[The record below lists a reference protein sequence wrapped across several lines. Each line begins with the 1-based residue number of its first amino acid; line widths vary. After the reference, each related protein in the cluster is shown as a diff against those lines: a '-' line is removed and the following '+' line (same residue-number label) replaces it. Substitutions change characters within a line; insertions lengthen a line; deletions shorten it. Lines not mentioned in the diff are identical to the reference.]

1 MSNRRIEIARV
12 AAQVIADAGLDHA
25 SMREI
30 ASRMGITTGT
40 ITHHFRDR
48 EDLLRTT
55 FEVTV
60 SAARERAS
68 AQAADRE
75 GLDHLTGFLSEGLPM
90 DEARRIESS
99 VWLAFSM
106 SATTNPQHALMCS
119 RLYGEWEG
127 AVSDVLGMLGLA
139 HGNADDMARTLT
151 AVTDGIALRAIAS
164 GALTAADQRRLLDA
178 AVAAIVNPR

>member
-12 AAQVIADAGLDHA
+12 TARVIADDGLDHA

-30 ASRMGITTGT
+30 AARMGVTTGT

-55 FEVTV
+55 LEVTV

-68 AQAADRE
+68 AQAIGWE
-75 GLDHLTGFLSEGLPM
+75 GLDHLMGLLSEGLPM
-90 DEARRIESS
+90 DEERRIEAS

-106 SATTNPQHALMCS
+106 SATTNPQHALLCS

-127 AVSDVLGMLGLA
+127 AVSDALRALGLG
-139 HGNADDMARTLT
+139 HGSADDMARTLI
-151 AVTDGIALRAIAS
+151 AVTDGIGLRAIAS
-164 GALTAADQRRLLDA
+164 GELTAADQRRLLDA
-178 AVAAIVNPR
+178 AVGAIVNLR